1 MGLRQLYFLI
11 GGLMKRL
18 VYIGKALSLILGFIG
33 VKLFFHALHA
43 YDIHYVGGLEIPE
56 FTIVQS
62 LIFIVFSLT
71 VATVASLVK
80 TKNSKEN

>member
-33 VKLFFHALHA
+33 VKLFFHALHS
-43 YDIHYVGGLEIPE
+43 YDIHEFVGVHIPE
-56 FTIVQS
+56 ISIAQS
-62 LIFIVFSLT
+62 LTFIITSLG
-71 VATVASLVK
+71 VATVASLLK
-80 TKNSKEN
+80 TRRELKA